1 MGRGLS
7 DRPRGHGIPEALE
20 KLPPHRIPRRH
31 SMSPSSTQLR
41 KRVQGALA
49 QHTGLLLWSGT
60 QPKADLLT
68 S

>member
-1 MGRGLS
+1 MGRALP
-7 DRPRGHGIPEALE
+7 DRPHGHGIPEALE
-20 KLPPHRIPRRH
+20 QLPPHRIPRRH

-41 KRVQGALA
+41 KRAQGALA

-60 QPKADLLT
+60 QPKALT